1 MAATALAPTIG
12 VALAGGP
19 GSYPALFLA
28 LAGASVISG
37 VLMIG
42 TGTGAKP
49 EDDLGGQTGGQNQLA
64 TACLSLPQLV
74 WARVLPHQS
83 RCGDYSAL
91 PVIHGKEKVYGS
103 IP

>member
-1 MAATALAPTIG
+1 M
-12 VALAGGP
+12 
-19 GSYPALFLA
+19 
-28 LAGASVISG
+28 ISG
-37 VLMIG
+37 G
-42 TGTGAKP
+42 KP
-49 EDDLGGQTGGQNQLA
+49 GGKTQLA

-74 WARVLPHQS
+74 WARVLPLQS

>member
-1 MAATALAPTIG
+1 MAATALAPAIG

-19 GSYPALFLA
+19 GSYPELFLA
-28 LAGASVISG
+28 LAGTTVISG
-37 VLMIG
+37 VRMIG

-49 EDDLGGQTGGQNQLA
+49 EDDLGGKPGGRTQLA
-64 TACLSLPQLV
+64 SACLSSPQPA
-74 WARVLPHQS
+74 WARVLPPQR

-91 PVIHGKEKVYGS
+91 LVTHGKEKVYGS